1 MEGMLRLCKLF
12 RNSQKAW
19 ERNLDFYTARTD
31 KSSSGS
37 HLGLKGR
44 ETLLRLPVLAFL
56 VCGQRAGVR
65 RGSPDYLNML
75 H

>member
-1 MEGMLRLCKLF
+1 MQTFQEQPESLG
-12 RNSQKAW
+12 
-19 ERNLDFYTARTD
+19 EEDFYTARTD

-56 VCGQRAGVR
+56 VCGRRAG
-65 RGSPDYLNML
+65 
-75 H
+75 